1 MSLAF
6 CKRDK
11 KGLIVNLLPHPNTR
25 YDDLNFRPR
34 VEVNKMTHETKKK
47 QNRKDSSITS
57 IFTPFT

>member
-1 MSLAF
+1 MSLAL

-47 QNRKDSSITS
+47 TKSER
-57 IFTPFT
+57 